1 MQSWSLPECR
11 LWFDDTTKPG
21 SGHLIPDGKGHCH
34 VAHRLLPASNRSNIF
49 DGLTLC
55 VKVLYQGRHCVSS
68 LPPGRK
74 LAQRATISLKLG
86 TINQPIQQ
94 TQVCVPASA
103 PDQAFGVIPN
113 TKLILVETQKE
124 LELDIVDV
132 WSSHQL
138 ATWHFLSV
146 ATQLTSFN
154 KYVVKNFREKKNEI
168 KTTKTF
174 FPSLYASNR
183 CNWLQYEI
191 HSDCWLHSLI
201 QIFSISRVH
210 LNIKRLGKNRGSLK
224 LG

>member
-74 LAQRATISLKLG
+74 LAQTTTISLKLG

-154 KYVVKNFREKKNEI
+154 KYVVKNFREKKM
-168 KTTKTF
+168 K
-174 FPSLYASNR
+174 
-183 CNWLQYEI
+183 
-191 HSDCWLHSLI
+191 
-201 QIFSISRVH
+201 
-210 LNIKRLGKNRGSLK
+210 
-224 LG
+224 